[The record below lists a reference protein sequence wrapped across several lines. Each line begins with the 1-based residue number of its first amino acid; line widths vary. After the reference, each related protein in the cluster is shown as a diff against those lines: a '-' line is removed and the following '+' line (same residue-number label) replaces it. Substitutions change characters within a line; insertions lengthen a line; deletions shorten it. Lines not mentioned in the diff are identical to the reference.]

1 MNMFRTAALMAVMMV
16 LFILIGGAIG
26 GEGGM
31 FIAFILALGMN
42 FFSYWFSDK
51 MVLKMYGA
59 QEVSREEAPE
69 LVNMVDRLRQR
80 AGLPMPKVCIVPDD
94 TPNAFATGRNP
105 ANGVVA
111 VTKGLMRHLNREEIE
126 GVIAHEL
133 AHIKNRDMLVS
144 SIAAT
149 MAAAITYLA
158 YAAMFFGNRDQNPLI
173 GLLMVLL
180 APLAAS
186 LIQMAISRTREYGAD
201 KEGARIA
208 GNPRGLAS
216 ALASLERAVQRQPA
230 KAKNPKTEATSHMFI
245 VNPFSGDVG
254 SKLSSLFSTH
264 PPMDDRIARLNE
276 MAQTGDY

>member
-1 MNMFRTAALMAVMMV
+1 MNTFRTAALMAAMMI
-16 LFILIGGAIG
+16 LFVLIGGAVG
-26 GEGGM
+26 GQGGM
-31 FIAFILALGMN
+31 AIAFVLALGMN
-42 FFSYWFSDK
+42 FLSYWFSDK

-59 QEVSREEAPE
+59 EEVSREEAPE
-69 LVNMVDRLRQR
+69 LYNMVDRLRQR
-80 AGLPMPKVCIVPDD
+80 AELPMPKVCVVPDD

-105 ANGVVA
+105 DNAVVA
-111 VTKGLMRHLNREEIE
+111 VTRGLMRNLNREEIE

-158 YAAMFFGNRDQNPLI
+158 YAALLFGNRNQNPIVGILTFF
-173 GLLMVLL
+173 L
-180 APLAAS
+180 APMAAS

-201 KEGARIA
+201 QEGARIA

-216 ALASLERAVQRQPA
+216 ALASLQAAVQQRPA
-230 KAKNPKTEATSHMFI
+230 SAKDPKTEATSHMFI
-245 VNPFSGDVG
+245 VNPFSGDVS

-264 PPMDDRIARLNE
+264 PPMEDRIARLNE